1 MENWTS
7 ENWTGNTLTLSY
19 TALGAVQV
27 TEKKR
32 AGGDAHGAVAFAHG
46 LPVFAFSSEL
56 ALVCRKCGHP
66 ETQGFGT
73 YAV

>member
-1 MENWTS
+1 M
-7 ENWTGNTLTLSY
+7 
-19 TALGAVQV
+19 